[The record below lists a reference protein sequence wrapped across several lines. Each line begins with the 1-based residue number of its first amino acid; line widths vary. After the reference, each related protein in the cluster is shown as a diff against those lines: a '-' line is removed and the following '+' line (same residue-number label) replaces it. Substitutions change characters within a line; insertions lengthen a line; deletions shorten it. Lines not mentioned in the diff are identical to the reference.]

1 MALSPRASFSHE
13 FYFNFSISYTHFF
26 DYNFFSASSSFSFTG
41 NLNVLAFLGG
51 VFFILISLGIFITV
65 VCFAGHKR
73 RNRRNSVRSNSGGD
87 KKRGMNFL
95 MFILYKLHCIE
106 RESV

>member
-1 MALSPRASFSHE
+1 M
-13 FYFNFSISYTHFF
+13 
-26 DYNFFSASSSFSFTG
+26 
-41 NLNVLAFLGG
+41 LAFLGG

-73 RNRRNSVRSNSGGD
+73 RNRRNSVRSNTGD

-95 MFILYKLHCIE
+95 YAHCDI
-106 RESV
+106 VM